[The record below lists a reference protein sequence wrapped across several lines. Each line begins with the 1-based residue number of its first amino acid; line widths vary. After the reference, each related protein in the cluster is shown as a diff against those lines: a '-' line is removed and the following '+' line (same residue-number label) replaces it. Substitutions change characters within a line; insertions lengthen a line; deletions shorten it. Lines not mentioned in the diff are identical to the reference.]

1 MVSKKDKKEKK
12 VTYKFSECREA
23 FADTKV
29 GGLALSL
36 PHGSVVFECARHE
49 VHATPALREPSRV
62 NPTRIGK
69 SNQLLIHSST
79 KVILYFSAAGFEK

>member
-1 MVSKKDKKEKK
+1 MPSTTPQDPDKE

-23 FADTKV
+23 FADPQV
-29 GGLALSL
+29 GGLAISL

-49 VHATPALREPSRV
+49 VHATTALKEPSRV

-69 SNQLLIHSST
+69 SNQLYCFVIH
-79 KVILYFSAAGFEK
+79 LL